1 MTSNIRMAYL
11 VSRYPSISHTFI
23 LNEVRGLRAKGFDI
37 HVASVNAADRPEAQL
52 TAVEG
57 LEMRTTRYIKNTPKL
72 RILRV
77 LLKSLLISPLG
88 FLRAFR
94 YALTLAGA
102 DIRGM
107 LWSAFYFVEAL
118 LIADWMRSKKL
129 DHLHV
134 HFATPASTVALIVK
148 KIMGC
153 TLSITVHG
161 PDEFYD
167 ATQYHLARKVAESDF
182 LVAISDFARSQ
193 LMKLSEY
200 EHWHK
205 IGVARLGVD
214 TERFAPTA
222 GSVHAAKQILCV
234 GRLTPAKGQHILLL
248 ALAELRRMHPE
259 ALLRF
264 VGDGPDRASLE
275 KLASD
280 LDLTSNV
287 RFEGNI
293 NQDRIHAFYQQA
305 TVFALPSFAEGIPV
319 VLMESM
325 AMGVPVISTR
335 ITGIPELIT
344 DGVNGI
350 LCAASN
356 HKELAS
362 AIARVFENDPLRS
375 ELAAAG
381 RAQVIENYNSS
392 TNLSKLA
399 ALFEERLLELKKVP
413 AGTAADLRLR
423 EVAG

>member
-1 MTSNIRMAYL
+1 MTPNIRMAYL

-23 LNEVRGLRAKGFDI
+23 LNEVRGLRAMGFDI
-37 HVASVNAADRPEAQL
+37 HVASINAADRPEAQL
-52 TAVEG
+52 TVVEA
-57 LEMRTTRYIKNTPKL
+57 LELRTTRYIKSTPKIKVL
-72 RILRV
+72 SV
-77 LLKSLLISPLG
+77 LLRSFLLSPLA
-88 FLRAFR
+88 FLSAAR
-94 YALTLAGA
+94 YALVLAGTDVRA
-102 DIRGM
+102 VV
-107 LWSAFYFVEAL
+107 WSAFYFVEAL
-118 LIADWMRSKKL
+118 LIAEWMRAKKL
-129 DHLHV
+129 EHLHV

-148 KIMGC
+148 RFMGC

-167 ATQYHLARKVAESDF
+167 ATQFHLTRKVAEADF
-182 LVAISDFARSQ
+182 IVAISDFARSQ

-214 TERFAPTA
+214 TERFAPTT
-222 GSVHAAKQILCV
+222 GSVNAKKEILCV

-248 ALAELRRMHPE
+248 ALAELRRKHPE

-275 KLASD
+275 KLATD

-293 NQDRIHAFYQQA
+293 NQDRIRAFYQQA
-305 TVFALPSFAEGIPV
+305 TVFVLPSFAEGIPV

-356 HKELAS
+356 HKELAA
-362 AIARVFENDPLRS
+362 AIARVLENDSLRN
-375 ELAAAG
+375 ELAAGG
-381 RAQVIENYNSS
+381 RAQVIEKYNSS

-399 ALFEERLLELKKVP
+399 AHFEERMLELKHLP
-413 AGTAADLRLR
+413 AGASADLKLR

>member
-37 HVASVNAADRPEAQL
+37 QVASINSADRPESQM
-52 TAVEG
+52 TADEADE
-57 LEMRTTRYIKNTPKL
+57 LHATLYIKSTSKL
-72 RILRV
+72 KVV
-77 LLKSLLISPLG
+77 LVLIKALLLSPLA
-88 FLRAFR
+88 FLSASR
-94 YALTLAGA
+94 YALGLAGTDFRA
-102 DIRGM
+102 V
-107 LWSAFYFVEAL
+107 LWSAFYLVEAL
-118 LIADWMRSKKL
+118 LIADWMRAKKL

-148 KIMGC
+148 KYMGC

-167 ATQYHLARKVAESDF
+167 ASQYHLARKVAEADF
-182 LVAISDFARSQ
+182 IVAISDFARSQ

-214 TERFAPTA
+214 TERFAPAT
-222 GSVHAAKQILCV
+222 SKVNAANEILCV

-248 ALAELRRMHPE
+248 ALAELRKQHPD

-275 KLASD
+275 RLAAD
-280 LDLTSNV
+280 LELTSNV

-293 NQDRIHAFYQQA
+293 NQDRIRAFYQQA
-305 TVFALPSFAEGIPV
+305 TVFVLPSFAEGIPV

-335 ITGIPELIT
+335 ITGIPELIA

-356 HKELAS
+356 HLELAS
-362 AIARVFENDPLRS
+362 AIARVFESDSLRS
-375 ELAAAG
+375 ELAVAG
-381 RAQVIENYNSS
+381 RAQVVENYNSS
-392 TNLSKLA
+392 RNLNKLA
-399 ALFEERLLELKKVP
+399 ALFEERLVHFKKVAAGATAELK
-413 AGTAADLRLR
+413 LR